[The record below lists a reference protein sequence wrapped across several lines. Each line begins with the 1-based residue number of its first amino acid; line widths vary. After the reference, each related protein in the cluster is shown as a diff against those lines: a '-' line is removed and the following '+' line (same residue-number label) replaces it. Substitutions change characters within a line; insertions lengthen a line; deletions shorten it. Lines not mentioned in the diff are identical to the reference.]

1 MYTPAGKVRQV
12 NDLAMENPTNKLCM
26 GCMSKREADCVC
38 PTCGF
43 DQTAPHHPL
52 YLRAGSLITKRFIA
66 GKLLGYNGEGANYL
80 GYDLALNRKVI
91 IREYMPDVLAVREKG
106 GINVLVLK
114 GKETQYKALLSDFCE
129 LYRTLQKLRSYVGI
143 VSVLDFFEMNSTA
156 YAIYDHCGETTLAA
170 YIKKNGPM
178 PWQRLRDA
186 LAAPLAAVEAMHT
199 MGIYHRGISPDTIF
213 VDENGAFKLDGF
225 SIAAARTAKSE
236 LAAELFTGYSPP
248 ELYSLTGLQGSW
260 TDVYSFAAVGYFALT
275 GQSLPDASQRQTL
288 DLLRPAHQVLE
299 AVPLSVSDA
308 LIAALVLEPKQRI
321 QSIGDLAQALARTQ
335 PEQPDS
341 ASELQKDT
349 PNDKAKPLHSETRG
363 EMMYKEQMS
372 PKNKQRIIK
381 RKIRNRSLVYM
392 LSSMFITTAILLTLM
407 FVILKEIDSSML
419 VFAKD
424 PGVASNPALDD
435 PAEDDKPQT
444 YYLPVF
450 VGSYLET
457 VKNSE
462 DYMVRYAVTDDEEY
476 NEEYPAGVIFEQ
488 NPPSGTIANELINVS
503 VKVSKGP
510 APIPENIVGMSQSE
524 VESILKEL
532 KIAYRIAEAY
542 DDIYPAGQVIS
553 YTRMPGEILLKVSL
567 GSMGGNGWSS
577 EDDGEHYGM
586 TWEEYQ
592 DFLYG

>member
-1 MYTPAGKVRQV
+1 
-12 NDLAMENPTNKLCM
+12 
-26 GCMSKREADCVC
+26 
-38 PTCGF
+38 
-43 DQTAPHHPL
+43 
-52 YLRAGSLITKRFIA
+52 
-66 GKLLGYNGEGANYL
+66 
-80 GYDLALNRKVI
+80 
-91 IREYMPDVLAVREKG
+91 
-106 GINVLVLK
+106 
-114 GKETQYKALLSDFCE
+114 
-129 LYRTLQKLRSYVGI
+129 
-143 VSVLDFFEMNSTA
+143 
-156 YAIYDHCGETTLAA
+156 
-170 YIKKNGPM
+170 
-178 PWQRLRDA
+178 
-186 LAAPLAAVEAMHT
+186 
-199 MGIYHRGISPDTIF
+199 
-213 VDENGAFKLDGF
+213 
-225 SIAAARTAKSE
+225 
-236 LAAELFTGYSPP
+236 
-248 ELYSLTGLQGSW
+248 
-260 TDVYSFAAVGYFALT
+260 
-275 GQSLPDASQRQTL
+275 
-288 DLLRPAHQVLE
+288 
-299 AVPLSVSDA
+299 
-308 LIAALVLEPKQRI
+308 
-321 QSIGDLAQALARTQ
+321 
-335 PEQPDS
+335 
-341 ASELQKDT
+341 
-349 PNDKAKPLHSETRG
+349 
-363 EMMYKEQMS
+363 MYKEQMS
-372 PKNKQRIIK
+372 PKKKQRIIK

-435 PAEDDKPQT
+435 PAEDETPQT

-577 EDDGEHYGM
+577 EDDGEHFGM
-586 TWEEYQ
+586 TWDEYQ